1 MLVRVLC
8 LFAVLAACGAQGH
21 TRKRFESD
29 AIVPIPLDSNQV
41 PSVTAKQL
49 SLLQLDSKQRRTGF
63 LGETVG
69 AVAGGALAGAAV
81 GALAGASGS
90 GQQPQACL
98 YAYCTPAEL
107 NGGRSVG
114 PKNDTNFKPDPKRR
128 HSKFLTDPVVYKRRM
143 RYKRGMDVEL
153 AANNVN
159 SDSDLKYYEMGFYHG
174 SMHLPFG
181 IGFDSNFGIKPGL
194 QGEADSP
201 PPPPPP
207 FANAPVVSPSQMQPP
222 DSNSRPSSSDPL
234 ASSGSSASAPSWMAN
249 TPYKEANGFKVWAP
263 ETPYY
268 TPPFPL
274 VAQQPYWKGQET
286 KNSVPPSP

>member
-8 LFAVLAACGAQGH
+8 VFVVLAACGAQGH
-21 TRKRFESD
+21 KQQKFDSD
-29 AIVPIPLDSNQV
+29 AILPVPFDHNQV
-41 PSVTAKQL
+41 PSVTARQL
-49 SLLQLDSKQRRTGF
+49 SLLQLDSKQGRTGF

-81 GALAGASGS
+81 GALAGAAG
-90 GQQPQACL
+90 GTQQPAACL

-107 NGGRSVG
+107 NGGRTVG
-114 PKNDTNFKPDPKRR
+114 PKNDTNFKADPKRR

-143 RYKRGMDVEL
+143 RYKRGADVDL
-153 AANNVN
+153 ASNNVN

-207 FANAPVVSPSQMQPP
+207 FANAPAVSPSQMQPP
-222 DSNSRPSSSDPL
+222 PGSDAP
-234 ASSGSSASAPSWMAN
+234 SGSSSSSPSWMAN

-274 VAQQPYWKGQET
+274 VAQQPYWKRQET
-286 KNSVPPSP
+286 KSDDSASPSP